1 MSEKQ
6 EYEVTVLFD
15 ASSYAAVVASDPIE
29 AADLALEA
37 TAGHQNLC
45 HQCSDTLETADAL
58 GCLVYLNG
66 KQVAD
71 TTWHGE
77 RIEDLKEQNKALKQ
91 ELADIKAARVP
102 VAYEVWWGLEDMRPC
117 NEVFRYFRDAE
128 ALAKTIKS
136 QTEIRPL
143 YR

>member
-1 MSEKQ
+1 MSDKQ

-15 ASSYAAVVASDPIE
+15 ASSYALVKASNPVE

-58 GCLVYLNG
+58 GCHVYLG
-66 KQVAD
+66 GVLVAD
-71 TTWHGE
+71 TTWNGE
-77 RIEDLKEQNKALKQ
+77 RIEDLKEQNKALNQ
-91 ELADIKAARVP
+91 QLADIESSRIP

-117 NEVFRYFRDAE
+117 NEVFRYYRDAE
-128 ALAKTIKS
+128 ALAGTIKS
-136 QTEIRPL
+136 PTEIRPL